1 MASQS
6 WPLHRPTL
14 ASQCFWESVA
24 CHSWPMQWP
33 TLASQCCINDY
44 TNAGKPELANHWPTL
59 ASRSMVSRTLANVW
73 HARLSRYLLNL
84 VKGCDRGTG
93 EFSIYL
99 VVPLF
104 ENVFHLASQ
113 SWPTIGKYWQPNVWF
128 AALSPHIGQPWASR
142 SWPMYGSPHFSRTTG
157 KLWLAN
163 LWSTTLSPHYGQP
176 RASRS

>member
-14 ASQCFWESVA
+14 ASQCFWGSAA
-24 CHSWPMQWP
+24 CQSWPVHWP
-33 TLASQCCINDY
+33 TLASQCCINAY

-128 AALSPHIGQPWASR
+128 AALSPHHRQTLASQ
-142 SWPMYGSPHFSRTTG
+142 SMVSCTFPAHWPTTG
-157 KLWLAN
+157 
-163 LWSTTLSPHYGQP
+163 
-176 RASRS
+176 